1 MKKGILLLGVIVVLF
16 MILNS
21 MYKKGMENCTQRYDT
36 DYCKAVLSE

>member
-1 MKKGILLLGVIVVLF
+1 MKKGILFLGVVVILF

-21 MYKKGMENCTQRYDT
+21 MYEKGMENCTQRYDT